1 MSLSGMTDG
10 LPEDD
15 TVIVGLDPT
24 IYIYEKISFSY
35 IFVIYFLIFGGTGAA
50 LYWHWQSGLF

>member
-1 MSLSGMTDG
+1 MTDG

-35 IFVIYFLIFGGTGAA
+35 IFVIYFLIFGGARAA
-50 LYWHWQSGLF
+50 LYWYWQSCLF